1 MSILGDYLD
10 ELEESKKTS
19 FIKVTRQT
27 KIDRAIGA
35 LSTKIA
41 KELDDPYYKK
51 MVKFRDKYFAMR
63 EKIKTKYGPRV
74 RSRAISGKGISDIIE
89 KIKKQKGKE

>member
-1 MSILGDYLD
+1 MSKLDDYLD

-19 FIKVTRQT
+19 FVKVTRQT

-35 LSTKIA
+35 LSTKLA

-51 MVKFRDKYFAMR
+51 MVKFRDKYWNSSLHKSLCWMH
-63 EKIKTKYGPRV
+63 Y
-74 RSRAISGKGISDIIE
+74 D
-89 KIKKQKGKE
+89 